1 MTPPPPS
8 YKPIQPALIA
18 DRDKL
23 LASSRSS
30 AARARHAKRLK
41 AVTQA
46 CYTCRRYKA
55 RCDGVRPRCS
65 GCVAKDKPCG
75 YDGEEGQSRQAAMKS
90 RLEALEKLVGALQ
103 AKPPEEAERLLQRIR
118 TADDIVSLS
127 SSGSYDDSN
136 GAASGE
142 SNTGTRSDS
151 DQLSPPFSAPATS
164 SESWQT
170 TQATACALE
179 PRLSSPNRT
188 HTDPSAYLIR
198 LIIPSAQL
206 TRAAIQSFYSSSGKL
221 FHVFSPEQ
229 IDVHLKSVFG
239 LDGRPNAS
247 QRVAIC
253 CLCAVAAIG
262 IQYNAVDFDK
272 GAEQIFYDVARH
284 YFVDVIEERPLEA
297 IKVCTMLAMYNV
309 MDKATVALAYVEVA
323 LGMSRRHSLNTAF
336 SPLPSLMPDAWEDYR
351 RTWRTLMFFSSW
363 LSSTLGYISGN
374 GDSAFQKLVPLA
386 ETEIDHTSEIGEIV
400 QAEMTKICMLKAE
413 VLRMHLASK
422 ELTNT
427 GIDCVMNALQ
437 DWHGRLPQQMHL
449 SNLGRQDL
457 TDQVRR
463 SIFHVHLLY
472 LGAIILLYRRVACQF
487 VQSYNLGGQL
497 DNSTADKSRAR
508 LLDHAEKGII
518 AARHSARILGLLLA
532 ERGIFRRCWL
542 VIFQSHTACVAL
554 LHSVAQKQIHKFPS
568 SSWLD
573 DLKLAQI
580 CLDTLEFCGTIDS
593 VALRFHVRLSGIY
606 SNLVDFSPT
615 GQSTL
620 RRAEEYIYNW
630 VTMPP
635 DFPPL
640 SNNHSAPETTTQDR
654 PSLDYLLAIP
664 RDASKQMVNLSF
676 SLLLALCRP
685 WGDPINSGVKE
696 QAQNELDWGTEQTLP
711 FSWDTTG
718 MGIKTAESVDV
729 NLFLGSEEP
738 SGWSRAD
745 DIEIYDEEESY
756 GVEPT
761 AVAALG

>member
-1 MTPPPPS
+1 MTPPSS
-8 YKPIQPALIA
+8 YIPIQPALIA
-18 DRDKL
+18 DRDRL
-23 LASSRSS
+23 VAGSRSS

-46 CYTCRRYKA
+46 CHTCRRYKA

-103 AKPPEEAERLLQRIR
+103 AKPPEEAERLLHRIR
-118 TADDIVSLS
+118 TVDDIISLPS
-127 SSGSYDDSN
+127 SDGNDDSN
-136 GAASGE
+136 IAALRDGSA
-142 SNTGTRSDS
+142 GTRSDS
-151 DQLSPPFSAPATS
+151 DELSTPFSVPATS
-164 SESWQT
+164 SDSWQT

-179 PRLSSPNRT
+179 PRVSPPKQM

-229 IDVHLKSVFG
+229 VDTYLKSVFG

-262 IQYNAVDFDK
+262 IQYNAGDFDK

-284 YFVDVIEERPLEA
+284 YFVDVIEEQPFGA
-297 IKVCTMLAMYNV
+297 IKVCTLLAMYNV
-309 MDKATVALAYVEVA
+309 MNKATVALAYVEVA
-323 LGMSRRHSLNTAF
+323 LGMCRRHSLDAAF
-336 SPLPSLMPDAWEDYR
+336 SPLPSHRPDAWEDYR
-351 RTWRTLMFFSSW
+351 KTWRTLMFFSSW

-386 ETEIDHTSEIGEIV
+386 EMEIDHTSEVGEIV

-422 ELTNT
+422 ELTNA
-427 GIDCVMNALQ
+427 GIDSVMSALQ
-437 DWHGRLPQQMHL
+437 DWHGKLPEQMHL

-457 TDQVRR
+457 ADQVRR

-487 VQSYNLGGQL
+487 VQSYRIGGQDGNSTL
-497 DNSTADKSRAR
+497 DNEPRAR
-508 LLDHAEKGII
+508 LLDHAEKGIV
-518 AARHSARILGLLLA
+518 AARHSARILGLLLT
-532 ERGIFRRCWL
+532 ERGIFKRCWL
-542 VIFQSHTACVAL
+542 VIFQSHTACVVL

-580 CLDTLEFCGTIDS
+580 CLDTLDFCGTIDP

-606 SNLVDFSPT
+606 GNLVNFSPID
-615 GQSTL
+615 QSSL
-620 RRAEEYIYNW
+620 RRTEEW
-630 VTMPP
+630 VTTMPP

-640 SNNHSAPETTTQDR
+640 GSTHSAPETSTQDG

-664 RDASKQMVNLSF
+664 RDASKQMINLSF
-676 SLLLALCRP
+676 SLLIALCRP
-685 WGDPINSGVKE
+685 WGDPNKSGVEE
-696 QAQNELDWGTEQTLP
+696 QPENQLDWGMEQTLP
-711 FSWDTTG
+711 FSWDMTG
-718 MGIKTAESVDV
+718 MGPKAAESVNV

-738 SGWSRAD
+738 SGWSAAD
-745 DIEIYDEEESY
+745 DVELYDEEESC
-756 GVEPT
+756 GIEST
-761 AVAALG
+761 ALVAQG